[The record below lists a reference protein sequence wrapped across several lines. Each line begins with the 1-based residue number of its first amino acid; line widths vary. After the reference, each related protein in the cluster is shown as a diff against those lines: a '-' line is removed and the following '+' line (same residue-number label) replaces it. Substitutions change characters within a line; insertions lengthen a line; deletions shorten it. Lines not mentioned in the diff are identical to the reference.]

1 MIEKIGDILMQTR
14 LPDSDKTR
22 KKTRRRKFYLW
33 KFFFDIV
40 ALLCLHVDIDALLYC
55 YIYAVVYDND
65 VYLELEFRDLEICS
79 K

>member
-14 LPDSDKTR
+14 LPGSDKTR
-22 KKTRRRKFYLW
+22 KKTRHRKFYLW
-33 KFFFDIV
+33 KFFFDID

-55 YIYAVVYDND
+55 LLLCCRQLATTSTRVSG
-65 VYLELEFRDLEICS
+65 LENMFEI